1 MNKHPTPRRKRLKAL
16 LEKLKDQSE
25 WSGSKL
31 AEKIGVT
38 KQTFSNWLGCRVDPE
53 VRHLEAIAKA
63 ANLSLNS
70 LIAYLDNKPELLDE
84 IGLDELT
91 GGVKKLGVIGAIKV
105 AETSIERIQSWLS
118 FAKQTQEAI
127 MEHQNVQNELITIIR
142 AKLEAL
148 GEKEFLKK
156 TGLTKDEL
164 DLVLEG
170 ERPNAAILI
179 LIVRVLPEVR
189 FSKLYELVNSIY
201 GDNQPPPMPWLQY
214 LLEPKLPEDPT
225 DNLPSQ

>member
-1 MNKHPTPRRKRLKAL
+1 MNEHPTPRQKRLKEL
-16 LEKLKDQSE
+16 LEKLLKQFQ

-38 KQTFSNWLGCRVDPE
+38 KQTFSNWINCRVDPE
-53 VRHLEAIAKA
+53 VRHLEAIAKV

-70 LIAYLDNKPELLDE
+70 LIAYLENKPELLDE
-84 IGLDELT
+84 IGVYELT
-91 GGVKKLGVIGAIKV
+91 TGVQKLGVIDAMKV
-105 AETSIERIQSWLS
+105 AEASISHVQSWLN

-127 MEHQNVQNELITIIR
+127 MDHQNVQNELIAIVR
-142 AKLEAL
+142 ARLETL
-148 GEKEFLKK
+148 GEKEFFKK
-156 TGLTKDEL
+156 SGLTKAEL

-170 ERPNAAILI
+170 ERPNATILI

-201 GDNQPPPMPWLQY
+201 GDDGPPPMPWLQY
-214 LLEPKLPEDPT
+214 LLDPKLPEDPT